1 MRQKDA
7 AIIAVEFVTN
17 QLLPV
22 TAPIGSERMALTID
36 KPRDDDLTPGP
47 TEAVGAPLLTSRS
60 AATVTVVF
68 LGVIERFNVILER
81 IILNPATIKTATCL
95 KFSC

>member
-7 AIIAVEFVTN
+7 VTIAVKFVTD

-22 TAPIGSERMALTID
+22 TAQIGSERMALTID

-47 TEAVGAPLLTSRS
+47 TEAVSGPLLTSRS

-68 LGVIERFNVILER
+68 LRVIETSNVVL
-81 IILNPATIKTATCL
+81 
-95 KFSC
+95 